1 MCRVLHHPSWANT
14 VNTHYNKIK
23 TIVCA
28 RQGSFAGCCYTPA
41 MVLTYI
47 ATPLATQGH
56 EEREQREQ
64 DLLVAQSASKLVSQ
78 RPGRTQTRN
87 SRHAMALIRFRVV
100 AQPVCGEARPVS
112 NRHNIPQ
119 HVKQT
124 QHAAL
129 VSATPNTA
137 CEPKDSMS
145 AYLSI
150 YLSIYLSPTR
160 SPGPSLTNSTQC
172 APESTLKSRVVWM

>member
-87 SRHAMALIRFRVV
+87 SRHAMALTRFRVV
-100 AQPVCGEARPVS
+100 AEQACGEARPVS
-112 NRHNIPQ
+112 NSHKMPQ
-119 HVKQT
+119 HVKEAQD
-124 QHAAL
+124 AAL
-129 VSATPNTA
+129 VSATPLLVSHLIICA
-137 CEPKDSMS
+137 C
-145 AYLSI
+145 
-150 YLSIYLSPTR
+150 
-160 SPGPSLTNSTQC
+160 PSNLNHLRVYTCIFCLFMCLEETKGIRC
-172 APESTLKSRVVWM
+172 AAGRGG